1 MTDVKELLKRY
12 AAVRAI
18 HTRMRAAA
26 PRLAEVRLR
35 LSRGILVGGLIAA
48 YILLVTPI
56 ALLRRAF
63 GRSLVDPA
71 RQAGRG
77 WQPIRQSSS
86 DKRIYFDDF

>member
-1 MTDVKELLKRY
+1 MTDLKGWLKRY
-12 AAVRAI
+12 APVRAI
-18 HTRMRAAA
+18 HARMRAAA
-26 PRLAEVRLR
+26 PRLAEVRRR
-35 LSRGILVGGLIAA
+35 LSRGILNGGLIAA
-48 YILLVTPI
+48 YIFLVTPV
-56 ALLRRAF
+56 ALMRRAF